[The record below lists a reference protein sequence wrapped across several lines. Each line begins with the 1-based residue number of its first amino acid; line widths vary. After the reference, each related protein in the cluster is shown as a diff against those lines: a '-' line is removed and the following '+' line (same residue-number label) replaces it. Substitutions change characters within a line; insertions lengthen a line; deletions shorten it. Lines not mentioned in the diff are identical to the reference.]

1 MIEQVSDQEGSLDST
16 GPWVVWLAIG
26 VLVIVAV
33 GVMLDKNVGIE
44 QTPPQ
49 VASAPMSSF
58 NN

>member
-1 MIEQVSDQEGSLDST
+1 MTEQVSDQEGSLDSA
-16 GPWVVWLAIG
+16 GPWAVWLAIG

-49 VASAPMSSF
+49 IAAAPTSSH